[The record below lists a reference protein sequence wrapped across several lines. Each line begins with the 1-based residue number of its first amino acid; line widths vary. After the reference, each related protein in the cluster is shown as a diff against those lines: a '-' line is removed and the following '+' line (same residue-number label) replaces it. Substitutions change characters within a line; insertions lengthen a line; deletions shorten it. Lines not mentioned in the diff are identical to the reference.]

1 MALENLK
8 SIFQDELL
16 EKTELFQSNQPVDRF
31 DTKFNYNENSI
42 VLQTHGFDVDINPPI
57 LDSVLRGRVYEPI
70 QFSQDITERN
80 FFVLPESGFAEQQ
93 LYKTQTFD
101 PRATTPKQGT
111 LYFNTGNTFKEATNP
126 TDFSEA
132 GFNNQPYT
140 PLQGLYS
147 GEENNLDPQINM
159 SWQSLYITQH
169 RNKENPGW
177 KGLTPVNY
185 GSIVNRDKL
194 NIKFNTNTLRD
205 GIIREPYIVSNIPRT
220 SSDISSGRT
229 VNFGSRDFP
238 INRLLIDSIRVGSF
252 LTSPAGVLFLVKQ
265 NLLGANTKSVFV
277 SKDGKLQSSKQR
289 FKSTLNPLSLGNQT
303 LFRAGGAPLSLMDR
317 SEPDLSTLGGGSILP
332 DFQDFLKSPEYGGSD
347 TIPYNI
353 DDTFNGGSSTNESNE
368 NAFKRFK
375 KSIENQVKSAL
386 GEVTDIK
393 DKSSG
398 GDKITLSSMIKGA
411 ELSEG
416 ASRSIELFGEEVY
429 REEMGFGAG
438 QKGSEVF
445 GDASYTEL
453 GVNPEEE
460 KNGMPFYFKD
470 LRDSTYIFFRAYI
483 EGLTENISPSYASHN
498 YMGRSEPV
506 YTYERGEREISF
518 TLKLAAQTRDELIAI
533 YKKMDRL
540 TSMCYPQYVDEGES
554 GYGNRMKPPLAKLR
568 YGELF
573 GSMNKE
579 LMGYIKSISYAVDQ
593 TSPYET
599 DPKTGRVPRFVNA
612 TIGYQVIHDRAPRL
626 GTKFYGMVEERVS
639 TRQETSEEAPATGEG
654 TDVNTDFGGFV

>member
-1 MALENLK
+1 
-8 SIFQDELL
+8 
-16 EKTELFQSNQPVDRF
+16 
-31 DTKFNYNENSI
+31 
-42 VLQTHGFDVDINPPI
+42 
-57 LDSVLRGRVYEPI
+57 
-70 QFSQDITERN
+70 
-80 FFVLPESGFAEQQ
+80 
-93 LYKTQTFD
+93 
-101 PRATTPKQGT
+101 
-111 LYFNTGNTFKEATNP
+111 
-126 TDFSEA
+126 
-132 GFNNQPYT
+132 
-140 PLQGLYS
+140 
-147 GEENNLDPQINM
+147 
-159 SWQSLYITQH
+159 
-169 RNKENPGW
+169 
-177 KGLTPVNY
+177 
-185 GSIVNRDKL
+185 
-194 NIKFNTNTLRD
+194 LRD

-238 INRLLIDSIRVGSF
+238 INRLLIDSIRIGSF

-289 FKSTLNPLSLGNQT
+289 FKSTLNPLSLGSQT
-303 LFRAGGAPLSLMDR
+303 LFRIGGAPVSLMDR
-317 SEPDLSTLGGGSILP
+317 SEPDLSTLGGGDILP

-368 NAFKRFK
+368 SAFKRFK

-386 GEVTDIK
+386 GQVTDIK

-518 TLKLAAQTRDELIAI
+518 TLKLAAQTRDELIEI

-540 TSMCYPQYVDEGES
+540 TSMCYPQYVDEGND

-579 LMGYIKSISYAVDQ
+579 LLGYIKSISYAVDQ

-599 DPKTGRVPRFVNA
+599 DPKTGRVPRFVNV
-612 TIGYQVIHDRAPRL
+612 TIGYQVIHDKAPRL

-639 TRQETSEEAPATGEG
+639 TRQETSEEAPATSEG
-654 TDVNTDFGGFV
+654 IDVNTDFGGVV

>member
-289 FKSTLNPLSLGNQT
+289 FKSTLNPLSLGSQT

-429 REEMGFGAG
+429 REEMGFGTG